1 MMVFLSFPLWVNFA
15 QKTKKGEFIMDK
27 KLINEVNVRNE
38 GQKVT
43 LSIDTTS
50 INYDNLKLIEAKDTG
65 NRVVLY
71 QKFNNNGIT
80 YQITGWVN
88 GQEMQRL
95 HEIEVSQKMRDTMEE
110 NKRLLKELEALKES
124 KKG

>member
-1 MMVFLSFPLWVNFA
+1 VNFA